1 MTTGA
6 PHIRPHIRIVMAT
19 RNGAAHLAAQL
30 DSFAAQS
37 HTDWSLDVSDDG
49 SSDAT
54 RQILSAFR
62 AAHPGRVRVFDGP
75 GQGAAANFLTAAA
88 RAVADAPGAALGFAD
103 QDDVWLPD
111 KLARAAHWIAEQD
124 RAGQE
129 MGQDVG
135 QGAVP
140 AVWVC
145 RTVLTDAALRPIGE
159 SRVFARPPAFGNAL
173 VQNILA
179 GNTIVLSPAG
189 AAALARTV
197 PAALDARVP
206 YHDWWVYQVMTGI
219 GARIGMEP
227 EPLVLYRQHG
237 TNTLGHHGP
246 VRGRLKRLGI
256 VAKRDYSSWIS
267 ANLTALRAHD
277 GMLTPE
283 ARRTLR
289 QVMMARRRGGQALA
303 AALPR
308 LGLHRQSP
316 RGDQMLRMMALT
328 GRL

>member
-1 MTTGA
+1 
-6 PHIRPHIRIVMAT
+6 
-19 RNGAAHLAAQL
+19 
-30 DSFAAQS
+30 
-37 HTDWSLDVSDDG
+37 
-49 SSDAT
+49 
-54 RQILSAFR
+54 
-62 AAHPGRVRVFDGP
+62 
-75 GQGAAANFLTAAA
+75 
-88 RAVADAPGAALGFAD
+88 
-103 QDDVWLPD
+103 
-111 KLARAAHWIAEQD
+111 
-124 RAGQE
+124 
-129 MGQDVG
+129 
-135 QGAVP
+135 
-140 AVWVC
+140 
-145 RTVLTDAALRPIGE
+145 
-159 SRVFARPPAFGNAL
+159 
-173 VQNILA
+173 
-179 GNTIVLSPAG
+179 
-189 AAALARTV
+189 
-197 PAALDARVP
+197 VP

-283 ARRTLR
+283 ARRILR

-316 RGDQMLRMMALT
+316 RGDQMLRMMALA